1 MKFSLVLATIE
12 RTTEL
17 KRFLDSL
24 DAQTYRDFELIV
36 VDQNL
41 DDRLTPI
48 LASYAGR
55 WPLLHLRSPKGLSRA
70 RNIGLRRI
78 SGDLLCFPDDD
89 CWYPPELL
97 AQVAAFFG
105 RFPQYDGYT
114 GRAVNESGI
123 AVGGRYD
130 KQPGDISFYNA
141 WNRAMSFAIFLRVSV
156 FRSVEY
162 FDESLGVGSGTRYGS
177 AEETDY
183 LIRAIQQGHALY
195 YDPALFVFHPDP
207 QLQYNQKLFQRGFLY
222 GCGMGRA
229 FKKHHYPLW
238 FVAYNLARPFGG
250 ALLSLFRVN
259 FQKSRF
265 HWALLHGRLTG
276 WLSK

>member
-24 DAQTYRDFELIV
+24 DAQNYRDFELIV
-36 VDQNL
+36 VDQNP
-41 DDRLTPI
+41 DDRLAPI
-48 LASYAGR
+48 LARYVRR
-55 WPLLHLRSPKGLSRA
+55 WPMLHLRSHRGISLA
-70 RNIGLRRI
+70 RNVGLKHI

-97 AQVAAFFG
+97 EQVAAFFS
-105 RFPQYDGYT
+105 RSPQYDGYT
-114 GRAVNESGI
+114 GRLVNENGI
-123 AVGGRYD
+123 ATGGRYD
-130 KQPGDISFYNA
+130 KQPGDISLYTV
-141 WNRAMSFAIFLRVSV
+141 WNRAISCSIFLRVSV
-156 FRSVEY
+156 FHSVNC
-162 FDESLGVGSGTRYGS
+162 FDETLGVGSGTPYGS

-183 LIRAIQQGHALY
+183 LIRAIQQGHSLY

-207 QLQYNQKLFQRGFLY
+207 QLFYDQKVLQRGFLY

-229 FKKHHYPLW
+229 LKKHHYPLW
-238 FVAYNLARPFGG
+238 FLAYNLARPLGG
-250 ALLSLFRVN
+250 ALLSLFMGN

-265 HWALLHGRLTG
+265 HQAVFRGRLTG
-276 WLSK
+276 WRSR